1 MTGKRKRKHKD
12 APPASVAVASL
23 LGAKKVEKK
32 KGRKVKKARKAGT
45 AKCGK
50 ENAQVED
57 KDKNI
62 DDCANKAKKRKHAL
76 DGMDAEQKR
85 VKLGDAEGAGQIQ
98 RETLSRQV
106 KGKAEC
112 LDSQAQAAAQTRG
125 KDSSQAFVPSKS
137 FQGARPGYV
146 FKKGAK
152 GLGYYLD
159 NIPAKAATAAKASQA
174 ASPLGTQTK
183 AAADKKVKDQSQAF
197 LPAKSFQGA
206 RPGYVFKKG
215 AQGIGYYVDGQAKAV
230 ADKKGKDQSPA
241 FMPAKSFQGARPGY
255 AFKKGAQGLGYYLDM
270 QAKAAGHRKGKDEK
284 GKDES
289 KGFIPAKS
297 FQGVRPGFAFKKGAK
312 GLGYYLDMQP
322 HVQDKKLRLR

>member
-137 FQGARPGYV
+137 FQGARPGY
-146 FKKGAK
+146 
-152 GLGYYLD
+152 
-159 NIPAKAATAAKASQA
+159 
-174 ASPLGTQTK
+174 
-183 AAADKKVKDQSQAF
+183 
-197 LPAKSFQGA
+197 
-206 RPGYVFKKG
+206 
-215 AQGIGYYVDGQAKAV
+215 
-230 ADKKGKDQSPA
+230 
-241 FMPAKSFQGARPGY
+241 